1 MLLDP
6 DDDGPLPDHISAEV
20 ALTSTLVF
28 TGKAIPQTVADAFDT
43 ALQARGGQPLDDPGL
58 TATDLRLA
66 AFCFA
71 WRIDWPLLVGPPSEQ
86 DLDHLLALA
95 QLILRGWGLD
105 GPPVMA
111 PLPGPF
117 VSEPGARAGFVLER
131 RTTGGRVVLFGLVR
145 EASTPAVRIFS
156 PTPHQPWRF
165 EWVTPP
171 EGVLR
176 EPVLIQE
183 GLGVKELAQKLQRWY
198 NHHLLGR
205 AVRGRPLGSG
215 AFSSRQ
221 ECLVTLRDAA
231 QTLRHQ
237 GKRPTQQAVADLL
250 SEWGL
255 TTAAQPLDT
264 LLYWLR
270 HYGIS
275 WRDVVG

>member
-1 MLLDP
+1 VLLDP

-20 ALTSTLVF
+20 ALATTWVF
-28 TGKAIPQTVADAFDT
+28 AGRAIPQAVADALDT

-145 EASTPAVRIFS
+145 EASTPAVRIFA
-156 PTPHQPWRF
+156 PTPNQPWRF
-165 EWVTPP
+165 EWVRPP

-205 AVRGRPLGSG
+205 AVRGGPPGITTYTESQFKERYFE
-215 AFSSRQ
+215 AYRQ
-221 ECLVTLRDAA
+221 LRRTFRSPSQEQVASKLFISKATLRNY
-231 QTLRHQ
+231 LR
-237 GKRPTQQAVADLL
+237 R
-250 SEWGL
+250 
-255 TTAAQPLDT
+255 
-264 LLYWLR
+264 
-270 HYGIS
+270 
-275 WRDVVG
+275 WRLPWPPR